1 MAATYVHHIT
11 IKTHDVNEEIKN
23 KSKYKTIVIES
34 PDTNEEMYEKMKS
47 LLAFEKAVSTSF
59 HLNIETTVKTY
70 NHLPPEEIYQEY
82 ITAWSKEFSKG

>member
-1 MAATYVHHIT
+1 MAATYVHYIT

-59 HLNIETTVKTY
+59 HLSVNTTVKT
-70 NHLPPEEIYQEY
+70 N
-82 ITAWSKEFSKG
+82 KG